1 MGSVVGPACGAD
13 NIECMTHTHTTPSTP
28 NRFTAIIFDIEDLP
42 VDYVGVFDTHE
53 EAYEAAES
61 AMIVVGDNDP
71 LCSNG
76 LRVIVIEVA
85 SNFAWPTGFTVSD
98 TDIVDAEYAVDEDA
112 DIEDDSIVNA
122 EIDWHQNRM
131 DIIEAI
137 RSHPEFGR
145 GTCSIID
152 ECYTDDELISTF
164 AFEGW
169 DDEGYRIQVSLKDAV
184 RNAEIAH
191 EIWADRMAEADQYID
206 RDYFID

>member
-13 NIECMTHTHTTPSTP
+13 NIECMTNTHNTPSTP
-28 NRFTAIIFDIEDLP
+28 NRFTAVVVDIDDLP

-53 EAYEAAES
+53 EACEAADC
-61 AMIVVGDNDP
+61 AMTVIGDNDP

-76 LRVIVIEVA
+76 LRFIVIEVD
-85 SNFAWPTGFTVSD
+85 SNFAWPTNLTVSD
-98 TDIVDAEYAVDEDA
+98 TDIEG
-112 DIEDDSIVNA
+112 DSIVNA
-122 EIDWHQNRM
+122 EIDWHQHRM

-169 DDEGYRIQVSLKDAV
+169 DDEGYRLQVSLKDAV
-184 RNAEIAH
+184 RNAEIVH

-206 RDYFID
+206 RAYFID